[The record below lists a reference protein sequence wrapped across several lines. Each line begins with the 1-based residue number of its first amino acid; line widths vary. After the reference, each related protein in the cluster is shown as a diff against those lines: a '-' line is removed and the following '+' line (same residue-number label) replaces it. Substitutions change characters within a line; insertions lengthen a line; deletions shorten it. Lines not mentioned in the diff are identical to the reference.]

1 MTTIGSHLTTW
12 LRWFGSVR
20 LRAAIASAL
29 IVGGTFA
36 LGAVGVTLLLRSS
49 LYASAANTASAE
61 AIDIASVITT
71 RGQVPR
77 NLPSSAEDIAVQV
90 LRDNGK
96 VVSSSRNVTG
106 QSAMVSLAPKA
117 GQVATSSSVVLR
129 VRRFTHVDLDLDSR
143 FVVAATGVETPTF
156 TGTVLVANSLGAADH
171 AIDLIITALAIA
183 LPTLTLFVGGL
194 VWMFTGWA
202 LRPVELI
209 RSEVAKLSTT
219 DLHYRVAELGAQD
232 EIGRLA
238 RTMNAMLVRLEASND
253 RQRQLV
259 ADVSHE
265 LRNPLAALRAELE
278 VEAVH
283 PGKCTADHL
292 KDSLL
297 EVDRMTQLVEDL
309 LTLARIDE
317 GAFGVRPV
325 EVDLD
330 DLALTYADRLR
341 RRGRVEVSVEGV
353 TAAGIRGDREQLGR
367 VVANLA
373 ENGERHAQHRVS
385 FSVMRAE
392 DSFDLVVAD
401 DGQGVPPE
409 QRQRIFERFVR
420 LDAAR
425 THQGTGAGLGLA
437 IVREIV
443 LAHGGSVWVE
453 DAFPG
458 ARFVVRLPVD
468 RN

>member
-29 IVGGTFA
+29 IVGATFA
-36 LGAVGVTLLLRSS
+36 MGAVGVTLLLRSS

-77 NLPSSAEDIAVQV
+77 HLPSSAEDIAVQV
-90 LRDNGK
+90 LRG
-96 VVSSSRNVTG
+96 NVAG

-143 FVVAATGVETPTF
+143 FVVAATGVETPAF
-156 TGTVLVANSLGAADH
+156 TGTVLVANSVGAADH

-183 LPTLTLFVGGL
+183 LPILTLFVGGL

-219 DLHYRVAELGAQD
+219 DLHYRVAELGVQD

-265 LRNPLAALRAELE
+265 LRNPLAALRAQLE

-283 PGKCTADHL
+283 PGKGIADHF

-317 GAFGVRPV
+317 GAFGFRPV

-353 TAAGIRGDREQLGR
+353 TAARIRGDREQLGR

-420 LDAAR
+420 LDTAR
-425 THQGTGAGLGLA
+425 TYQGTGAGLGLA